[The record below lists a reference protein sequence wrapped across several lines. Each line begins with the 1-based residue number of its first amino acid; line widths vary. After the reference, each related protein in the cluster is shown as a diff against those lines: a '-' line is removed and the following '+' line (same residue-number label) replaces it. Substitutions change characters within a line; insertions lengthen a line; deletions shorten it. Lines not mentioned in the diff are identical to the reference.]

1 MIMKLIRLIN
11 KILLRKMRKTRIW
24 SALKAIKM
32 SIFYRINRRYK
43 VPDMSGI
50 RRGDSLVKIRGLG
63 KTLMEKAM
71 GLNILS
77 LLNMKLFLCNKILFQ
92 RTINKKLVMAQKT
105 LAKMRRFVVI
115 QLL

>member
-11 KILLRKMRKTRIW
+11 KISLRKMRKTRIW

-32 SIFYRINRRYK
+32 SIFYQINRRYK
-43 VPDMSGI
+43 VPDISGI

-63 KTLMEKAM
+63 KILMEKAM
-71 GLNILS
+71 DLNILS
-77 LLNMKLFLCNKILFQ
+77 LLSMKLFPCNKILFQ
-92 RTINKKLVMAQKT
+92 KTINKKLVMAQKT
-105 LAKMRRFVVI
+105 LVKMRRFVVI